1 MKSTKKLAFAALMA
15 ALGVVFM
22 YVGALFEIL
31 DISTSAMASI
41 CVLLVLTELGMR
53 YAWMTFAVTGVLSMI
68 LLPTKFAA
76 ILFVG
81 FLGFYPMAKA
91 FFEQKFRGWKCLVLK
106 MLLLNTCTVLMLLGA
121 RLFAAEAEW
130 FEAVTLLAANFT
142 FVIYDFAITRL
153 LCTYVFVWRKKLKM
167 KF

>member
-1 MKSTKKLAFAALMA
+1 MKNTKRLAFAALMA

-91 FFEQKFRGWKCLVLK
+91 FFEQKFRGWKCLVFK
-106 MLLLNTCTVLMLLGA
+106 ILLLNGCTVLLLLGA
-121 RLFAAEAEW
+121 RLFATEAPW
-130 FEAVTLLAANFT
+130 FEAVMLLLANFV
-142 FVIYDFAITRL
+142 FVIYDFALTRL
-153 LCTYVFVWRKKLKM
+153 LGAYIFVWRKKLKM